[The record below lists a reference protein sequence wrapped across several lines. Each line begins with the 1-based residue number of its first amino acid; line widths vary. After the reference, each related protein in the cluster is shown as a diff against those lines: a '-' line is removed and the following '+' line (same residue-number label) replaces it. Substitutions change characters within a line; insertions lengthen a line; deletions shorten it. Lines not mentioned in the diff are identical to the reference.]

1 MLGYEAEECLHHPY
15 YHWIYPEDVNKDKDR
30 MEKLKSGKTAL
41 QLEKRLIHKQGD
53 IRWVSC
59 MLSTARGEG
68 TTLGY
73 VAHFTDITDMKKAAH
88 QEEERL
94 IQSDKLSM
102 AGQLAA
108 GSPMKFVTP

>member
-30 MEKLKSGKTAL
+30 MEKLKSGKTASL

-59 MLSTARGEG
+59 MLSTARKEG
-68 TTLGY
+68 RNYTRLCGAFYGY
-73 VAHFTDITDMKKAAH
+73 YRHEKGGPPRRGAADPV
-88 QEEERL
+88 R
-94 IQSDKLSM
+94 
-102 AGQLAA
+102 
-108 GSPMKFVTP
+108 